1 MDPVSLIVLALA
13 AGAGAGLKDTA
24 AQAVKDAYGGLKS
37 LARRRLHGQPDGE
50 LVLDRHET
58 SPKTWAAPLA
68 EALTGA
74 GAGQDPELIAAAR
87 ALLRLTDPAG
97 SQQGKYQVL
106 VTGSSGVM
114 VGDHNVQ
121 HNQFGAPPGR

>member
-1 MDPVSLIVLALA
+1 MEPVSLIVLALA

-24 AQAVKDAYGGLKS
+24 SQAVTDAYGALRS
-37 LARRRLHGQPDGE
+37 LARRRLHGQRDGE

-58 SPKTWAAPLA
+58 SPDAWAGPLA
-68 EALTGA
+68 QALAGA
-74 GAGQDPELIAAAR
+74 GAGGDADLIAAAR
-87 ALLRLTDPAG
+87 ALLGLTDPAG
-97 SQQGKYQVL
+97 SRQGRYQVL
-106 VTGSSGVM
+106 VTGSQGVM